1 MYNKS
6 FKFLSQKMDKG
17 EIIDLLKSIYEHSAW
32 VPERLLSQNISE
44 IKTKEQLQLMMQKIV
59 DNASEIEKLNL
70 IKAHP
75 ELGKKLKKQEKLTK
89 FSEEEQKSAGLDQ
102 CSDQEFEILTKLNN
116 DYRLKFEFPFIIA
129 VRGLSK
135 NQIIDN
141 MKKRVN
147 NSKSKEFETAIN
159 EIHKIAK
166 LRIKD
171 LPYWREKSFLLV
183 IKYGNINDKK
193 IQGNE
198 RCNCYSNHTI

>member
-6 FKFLSQKMDKG
+6 FKFLSQEMDKG

-75 ELGKKLKKQEKLTK
+75 ELGKKLRRQEKLTK

-102 CSDQEFEILTKLNN
+102 CSDQEFETLTKLNN
-116 DYRLKFEFPFIIA
+116 EYRSKFEFPFIIA
-129 VRGLSK
+129 VRGLGK

-147 NSKSKEFETAIN
+147 NSKSQEFDTAIN

-171 LPYWREKSFLLV
+171 LPF
-183 IKYGNINDKK
+183 
-193 IQGNE
+193 
-198 RCNCYSNHTI
+198 

>member
-1 MYNKS
+1 MLKCIVIIISGELMYNES
-6 FKFLSQKMDKG
+6 FKFLSQNMYKG

-44 IKTKEQLQLMMQKIV
+44 IKTKEELKLMMQKIV

-102 CSDQEFEILTKLNN
+102 CSDQEFEILTNLNN
-116 DYRLKFEFPFIIA
+116 EYRSKFEFPFIIA
-129 VRGLSK
+129 VRGLGK

-147 NSKSKEFETAIN
+147 NSKSQEFETAIN

-166 LRIKD
+166 LRIKN
-171 LPYWREKSFLLV
+171 LPF
-183 IKYGNINDKK
+183 
-193 IQGNE
+193 
-198 RCNCYSNHTI
+198 